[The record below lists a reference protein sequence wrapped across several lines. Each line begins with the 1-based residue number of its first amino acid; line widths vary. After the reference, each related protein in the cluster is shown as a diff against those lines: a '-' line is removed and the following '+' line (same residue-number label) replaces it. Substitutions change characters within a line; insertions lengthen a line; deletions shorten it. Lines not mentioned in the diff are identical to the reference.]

1 MVSVQSFFKSIGICL
16 FWIAVV
22 FVFLYTPRFLQ
33 VTNADHSINV
43 CMWPGVV
50 DPKIISAFEKESGI
64 KVNLSSF
71 DGNEELL
78 VKLFATKGRGYDL
91 IVTSDYCIETL
102 INNNLLKKIDKK
114 KLNFWSAINPHFL
127 GYYFDPKN
135 EYSIP
140 SDWYV
145 LGFGIQKNYFK
156 NKKLPLP
163 RWSCIFDLDHI
174 NYRMG
179 VINDSRELAG
189 LAIHYL
195 YGEVRLINDK
205 EVKEVTDLLC
215 RQKKN
220 IEAYT
225 DLRGDFL
232 LKSGNCALVLVANN
246 FIWRTLEEDDSIGF
260 YLPEDGVF
268 LNIENFAIPKP
279 SEKTDMTYELLN
291 YLFKLDVQEHNF
303 NNDSFLSVRKDAT
316 FMYENPY
323 LASSVA
329 LIDPNNPQRLP
340 IFHNKL
346 TDDQINN
353 IWLTV
358 KGTN

>member
-1 MVSVQSFFKSIGICL
+1 MVSVQSFFKGVGICL

-22 FVFLYTPRFLQ
+22 FGFLYTPRFLQ
-33 VTNADHSINV
+33 VTNADRSINV

-50 DPKIISAFEKESGI
+50 DPKIISAFEKHSGI

-78 VKLFATKGRGYDL
+78 VKLFATKGKGYDL

-102 INNNLLKKIDKK
+102 IKNNLLRKIDKK
-114 KLNFWSAINPHFL
+114 KLDFWDAINPHFL
-127 GYYFDPKN
+127 GYYYDPKN

-145 LGFGIQKNYFK
+145 LGFGVQKAHFK
-156 NKKLPLP
+156 DGKIPAP
-163 RWSCIFDLDHI
+163 RWACIFDLDNI

-189 LAIHYL
+189 LAINYL
-195 YGEVRLINDK
+195 YGEVRAINDK
-205 EVKEVTDLLC
+205 EVQEVTNLLC
-215 RQKKN
+215 RQKQY

-232 LKSGNCALVLVANN
+232 LKSGNCSLVLVPNN
-246 FIWRTLEEDDSIGF
+246 FIWRALEEDDSIGF
-260 YLPEDGVF
+260 CLPEDGIF

-279 SEKTDMTYELLN
+279 SEKADMVYELLN
-291 YLFKLDVQEHNF
+291 YLFRLEVQEHNF
-303 NNDSFLSVRKDAT
+303 NSDSFLSVRKDAD
-316 FMYENPY
+316 FMYNNPY

-329 LIDPNNPQRLP
+329 LVNPENPTRLE
-340 IFHNKL
+340 IFNNKL